1 MINSQNVLNVYNQH
15 AKLYDKMMNQLKYA
29 KTLKNLVESLPIN
42 IPSGGKILEL
52 GCGTGIAT
60 GILIKKFPNSE
71 IIGFDYSDEMLK
83 ICHERYPNLK
93 LVRGNFNEKEDF
105 DSFITTLD
113 DKIVSF
119 PDSSFDFIFSTGA
132 VSEYGQL
139 EKVIPIIYNLIKRDS
154 QFINIGIK
162 RNLIGL
168 IMGRCWNFDPPGEN
182 KFIEECKKAGFS
194 DTTLIPINWRVFPTS
209 YVKYVVKAVK

>member
-15 AKLYDKMMNQLKYA
+15 AKLYDKMMNQLNYA

-119 PDSSFDFIFSTGA
+119 P
-132 VSEYGQL
+132 
-139 EKVIPIIYNLIKRDS
+139 
-154 QFINIGIK
+154 
-162 RNLIGL
+162 
-168 IMGRCWNFDPPGEN
+168 
-182 KFIEECKKAGFS
+182 
-194 DTTLIPINWRVFPTS
+194 
-209 YVKYVVKAVK
+209 